1 MRRVYARST
10 EGGQTWTTP
19 TDLPGQST
27 ISGLMSI
34 FGYLVV
40 SRSGRIYC
48 VYQQALG
55 ITDLCS
61 SASANS
67 APA

>member
-1 MRRVYARST
+1 MRMVYARSE

-19 TDLPGQST
+19 TDLPGQSA

-34 FGYLVV
+34 FGYPVV

-48 VYQQALG
+48 VYQQ
-55 ITDLCS
+55 TV
-61 SASANS
+61 
-67 APA
+67 